1 VGSFCCCCFFTDPE
15 HKGEPVLLYPS
26 EVVGSSDIIRIYK
39 DLGNN
44 MPGDSWMLYLLEL
57 FDRSSANNHTPIELN
72 LICQFNDQDNFWA
85 IFAGV
90 NRYKFT
96 EVVPIV
102 SHCYLRE
109 IILHR
114 YDNSIEYPVTDLDDN
129 NAIDEQFLFQLGKAQ
144 AV

>member
-1 VGSFCCCCFFTDPE
+1 MLFIILEEEGNNFYKPLSSHFWVGSFCCCYVIAVED
-15 HKGEPVLLYPS
+15 KDNPVLLSPS
-26 EVVGSSDIIRIYK
+26 DVVGSSDIIRIYK

-44 MPGDSWMLYLLEL
+44 MPDDSWMLYLLEL

-102 SHCYLRE
+102 SHCYL
-109 IILHR
+109 
-114 YDNSIEYPVTDLDDN
+114 
-129 NAIDEQFLFQLGKAQ
+129 
-144 AV
+144 